1 MKTKIRLSVRTLV
14 EFVLRSGDLTST
26 FSGRSRA
33 VEGTK
38 AHQKVQKAQPA
49 HYRPEVPLSH
59 TIEAVDFVIEIGGRA
74 DGIIEQDDVT
84 VIDEIKSTD
93 TALDAIHEDDN
104 PLFWAQA
111 KCYAYIYA
119 LQQSLEKIAVQL
131 TYYQVEDKTCLRFVQ
146 CYAISDLTA
155 FFSDLIDRYLD
166 WARLIQQGQADR
178 NQSIKELKFPFDS
191 FRAGQRELAVAVYRT
206 VTAGNK
212 LFAQAPTGIGKT
224 LASLFP
230 AVKAIGEGKTEK
242 IFYLTAKTS
251 TREIAEQALA
261 TLREKGL
268 VLKSL
273 TLTAKDKICFNAE
286 TDCDPE
292 KCIYACGHYD
302 RIHAALREIYAQPVF
317 TRIIIEECA
326 KKYQICPFEFSL
338 DLALWADCVICDY
351 NYVFD
356 PRVSLKRLFA
366 EDAGSHC
373 LLIDEAHNLVDRAR
387 EMYSATLSKKPIS
400 ELKQALKQSQPKL
413 AKGLAPVQTCL
424 ARWGKACEQME
435 AKLLVQ
441 KSCQRTYYRR
451 FINLSSLLM
460 LGSLAMSL
468 LPLENNFCKSTS
480 IFMRFYALR
489 KSMKV
494 TISFMWRK
502 KLAAM

>member
-424 ARWGKACEQME
+424 ARWGKACEQTE